1 MTQSSP
7 QDPKAHAPA
16 QAGASFDAMEFRKAL
31 GTFAT
36 GVTIITARA
45 ADGAPIGLTANSFNS
60 VSLDPPLVL
69 WSLANNAMSFDAFR
83 AATHWAVHVLGS
95 DQEDLSGRFARRG
108 EDKFAGLEFD
118 EGEGG
123 VPLLRGCAARFECR
137 TASQYQGGD
146 HLIFIGE
153 VLRFVRDEA
162 APLVFHGGKYAHAT
176 RRDPPDLKPR
186 SAHLAGSFGED
197 FLGYLLGRSHFRF
210 FAQIR
215 PFLDHEGLDDMEFY
229 VLSTL
234 TLRPLLTEGQIAEGM
249 AGVLDANRQRALD
262 ALVERGFAHRTSA
275 GYELTGEG
283 REAAIR
289 LIAAAKAIE
298 SQVLERLGTGDAAI
312 LKTTLNRLLGV
323 VDESAADVLWEPG
336 GNGQKDDTRR

>member
-1 MTQSSP
+1 VTQSSQHRP
-7 QDPKAHAPA
+7 DAPA
-16 QAGASFDAMEFRKAL
+16 TAGASFDATEFRKAL

-45 ADGAPIGLTANSFNS
+45 PDGAKIGLTANSFNS

-83 AATHWAVHVLGS
+83 SASHWAVHVLGA

-108 EDKFAGLEFD
+108 EDKFAGLDTD

-123 VPLLRGCAARFECR
+123 VPLLRGCAARFQCR

-146 HLIFIGE
+146 HLIFIG
-153 VLRFVRDEA
+153 EA

-186 SAHLAGSFGED
+186 AAHLVGSFGED

-215 PFLDHEGLDDMEFY
+215 PFLDQEGLDDMEFY

-234 TLRPLLTEGQIAEGM
+234 TLKPLLTEGQIAEGM
-249 AGVLDANRQRALD
+249 AGVLDANRQRALEG
-262 ALVERGFAHRTSA
+262 LVERGFARRTA
-275 GYELTGEG
+275 ADGFELTDSG

-289 LIAAAKAIE
+289 LISAAKAIE

-323 VDESAADVLWEPG
+323 VDESAADVLWEPDG
-336 GNGQKDDTRR
+336 GVRKD

>member
-1 MTQSSP
+1 VTPSSQHRSP
-7 QDPKAHAPA
+7 DAPA
-16 QAGASFDAMEFRKAL
+16 PAGASFDATEFRKAL
-31 GTFAT
+31 GSFAT

-45 ADGAPIGLTANSFNS
+45 PDGAKIGLTANSFNS
-60 VSLDPPLVL
+60 VSLEPPLVL

-83 AATHWAVHVLGS
+83 AASHWAVHVLGAE
-95 DQEDLSGRFARRG
+95 QEDLSGRFARRG
-108 EDKFAGLEFD
+108 EDKFAGLD
-118 EGEGG
+118 TDDGEGG

-137 TASQYQGGD
+137 TVSQYQGGD

-153 VLRFVRDEA
+153 VLRFDRDET

-176 RRDPPDLKPR
+176 RRDPPDIKPR
-186 SAHLAGSFGED
+186 AAHLAGSFGED

-215 PFLDHEGLDDMEFY
+215 PFLDREGLGDMEFY

-234 TLRPLLTEGQIAEGM
+234 TLKPLLTENQIAEGM
-249 AGVLDANRQRALD
+249 AGVLDDNRQRALEG
-262 ALVERGFAHRTSA
+262 LVERGFAQRTA
-275 GYELTGEG
+275 EGYALTGSG

-289 LIAAAKAIE
+289 LISAAKATE
-298 SQVLERLGTGDAAI
+298 SQVLERLGAGDAAI

-323 VDESAADVLWEPG
+323 VDERAADVLWEQG
-336 GNGQKDDTRR
+336 EEERRQP